1 MMILLTGGAAC
12 GKSYVAEQ
20 LVTRFPGKRYYIA
33 TMRPWGADGQA
44 KVAKHRAMRQ
54 GKHFQTI
61 ECYGNLGSVSLDEPD
76 SVVLLECITNLV
88 ADELYDDEGNKQPYE
103 QVLSRVISG
112 IESLKKQCT
121 ELIMITNDVGA
132 DGIEYEQD
140 TADYVRLLGQINC
153 LVAAQSNVVVD
164 MACGV
169 SLVVKGNID
178 GMMSADAINGKGT
191 VTAPCC
197 AQVSDVDKSREV
209 GA

>member
-12 GKSYVAEQ
+12 GKSYIAEQ
-20 LVTRFPGKRYYIA
+20 LVMRFPGKRYYIA

-61 ECYGNLGSVSLDEPD
+61 ECYGNLGSVFLDESD

-88 ADELYDDEGNKQPYE
+88 ADELYDDEGNKQPYN
-103 QVLSRVISG
+103 QVLSCVLSG
-112 IESLKKQCT
+112 IDSLKKQCAA
-121 ELIMITNDVGA
+121 LIMITNDVGA

-153 LVAAQSNVVVD
+153 LVAAQSDVVVD

-169 SLVVKGNID
+169 PLVVKGSID
-178 GMMSADAINGKGT
+178 GMMSADTINGKGA
-191 VTAPCC
+191 VTAPSC
-197 AQVSDVDKSREV
+197 AQASDVDTSREV
-209 GA
+209 SA

>member
-12 GKSYVAEQ
+12 GKSYIAEQ
-20 LVTRFPGKRYYIA
+20 LVTRYYIA

-61 ECYGNLGSVSLDEPD
+61 ECYGNLEGVSLDGPD
-76 SVVLLECITNLV
+76 CVVLLECITNLV
-88 ADELYDDEGNKQPYE
+88 ADELYDDEGNKQPYDL
-103 QVLSRVISG
+103 VFSRVVSG
-112 IESLKKQCT
+112 IESLKKQCA

-164 MACGV
+164 MACGIP
-169 SLVVKGNID
+169 LVVKGSID
-178 GMMSADAINGKGT
+178 GMMGTDAINGKGA
-191 VTAPCC
+191 VAASCC
-197 AQVSDVDKSREV
+197 AHTSDVDTSREV

>member
-1 MMILLTGGAAC
+1 MTILLTGGAAC

-61 ECYGNLGSVSLDEPD
+61 ECYGDLGSVSLNESD

-112 IESLKKQCT
+112 IESVKKQCA

-140 TADYVRLLGQINC
+140 TADYVRLLGQVNC
-153 LVAAQSNVVVD
+153 LVAAQSNVVID

-169 SLVVKGNID
+169 PLVVKGSVD
-178 GMMSADAINGKGT
+178 GMMSADTINGKGA
-191 VTAPCC
+191 VTIPCC
-197 AQVSDVDKSREV
+197 AQVSNVDASREV